1 MKYSKDYKIVCEQK
15 YYAVFKDGSGVE
27 QKVEINKEVANE
39 LMMAQRAEKATS
51 RSYERHSISLDYL
64 DYEGELFATYDDCQK
79 ELTLKEKVEIVIK
92 QMKPKESELLRM
104 SFFDKLTHQEI
115 AEIKQVS
122 RPAITQQIKTAKK
135 DFKEIFEKTFPKNL
149 TF

>member
-1 MKYSKDYKIVCEQK
+1 MNFSNDYKIIYEQK

-27 QKVEINKEVANE
+27 QKVEIDKKLADALEN
-39 LMMAQRAEKATS
+39 LQRDENSSERYS
-51 RSYERHSISLDYL
+51 RMQTFSLDSL
-64 DYEGELFATYDDCQK
+64 DYEGEVFATYNDYQK

-104 SFFDKLTHQEI
+104 SFFERLTHQEI
-115 AEIKQVS
+115 AEIKHVS
-122 RPAITQQIKTAKK
+122 RPAITQQIKTAKN
-135 DFKEIFEKTFPKNL
+135 DFKKIFEKTFPKNL